1 MEEVLKY
8 SIEDT
13 FKNERQRML
22 DFIKSKVRS
31 LEESEDILQEVF
43 FQAVKSVN
51 SLQTIDNLIGWL
63 YKIATNKVIDWYRKG
78 KLNTISIDENNEDL
92 SLVDMLESQ
101 DLLPEDENLRV
112 LIADT
117 IIESIDELPEK
128 QKYVFVRQA
137 IEGISFKEISNE
149 TGISINTLL
158 ARKQYAI
165 KFLRQRLKEIK
176 NLINE

>member
-8 SIEDT
+8 SIEDA

-22 DFIKSKVRS
+22 AFIKSKVRS

-137 IEGISFKEISNE
+137 IEGISFKETSNE